1 MFDDEGKN
9 ARRREAVRSVIGR
22 VPVAG
27 GIRGFKENAVD
38 YLAGEAGTGGR
49 KSAPTKF
56 DTGGFGGQGFGKGG
70 F

>member
-1 MFDDEGKN
+1 MRLRS
-9 ARRREAVRSVIGR
+9 ARVEVYGQIK
-22 VPVAG
+22 AG

>member
-1 MFDDEGKN
+1 MRDVEKQ
-9 ARRREAVRSVIGR
+9 AVRSVIGR

-49 KSAPTKF
+49 KSSPDSFGSK
-56 DTGGFGGQGFGKGG
+56 DGFGGKGFGKGG

>member
-49 KSAPTKF
+49 KSSHRLNST
-56 DTGGFGGQGFGKGG
+56 TGGFGGQRVR
-70 F
+70 

>member
-1 MFDDEGKN
+1 MF
-9 ARRREAVRSVIGR
+9 ARD
-22 VPVAG
+22 
-27 GIRGFKENAVD
+27 FKENAVD